1 MKLFGFKSSNNLN
14 FFKKLI
20 NVSGVGPKMALG
32 IISNI
37 TPKEMCVAIATEN
50 IIVLKSIPGIGP
62 KMAQKIIFELKDKV
76 QKEDLTNITE
86 KENIKVK
93 NAKNINEAITALEVL
108 GYSKR
113 EITGVIERINISD
126 EKVEDIIRLILKEM
140 QK

>member
-1 MKLFGFKSSNNLN
+1 
-14 FFKKLI
+14 
-20 NVSGVGPKMALG
+20 
-32 IISNI
+32 
-37 TPKEMCVAIATEN
+37 MCVAIATEN

-76 QKEDLTNITE
+76 QKEYLTNITE

-93 NAKNINEAITALEVL
+93 NVKNVNEAITALEVL
-108 GYSKR
+108 GYSKH
-113 EITGVIERINISD
+113 EITDVIERINISD

>member
-1 MKLFGFKSSNNLN
+1 
-14 FFKKLI
+14 
-20 NVSGVGPKMALG
+20 MALG

-113 EITGVIERINISD
+113 EITGVIERIKYI
-126 EKVEDIIRLILKEM
+126 
-140 QK
+140 